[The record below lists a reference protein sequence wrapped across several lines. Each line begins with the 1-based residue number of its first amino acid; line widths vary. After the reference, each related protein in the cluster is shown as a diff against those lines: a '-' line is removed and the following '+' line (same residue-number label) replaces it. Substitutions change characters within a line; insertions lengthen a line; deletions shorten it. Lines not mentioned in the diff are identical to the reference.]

1 MGSGRRRHSHR
12 AKCRCKDGG
21 GTDDSFPHITAS
33 AEVEMKPI
41 CGVLLFCIYM
51 PVHSFRSVCLQPA
64 LSVALQNSFSLF
76 WIVCLVSG
84 ISCPFPRT
92 FFLYN
97 RDSCFSHSETLR
109 LKTSE
114 RKRWFRGGGA
124 EGGLGAAHPLMWSVT
139 IAGGVSEHPHPQQD
153 TTHG

>member
-76 WIVCLVSG
+76 LDCLFSQRDLMPLPSDVFPLQPGLVFQSFGNFRIENLREKTVVS
-84 ISCPFPRT
+84 
-92 FFLYN
+92 
-97 RDSCFSHSETLR
+97 
-109 LKTSE
+109 
-114 RKRWFRGGGA
+114 RGGGVRGWD
-124 EGGLGAAHPLMWSVT
+124 GGCTPPSC
-139 IAGGVSEHPHPQQD
+139 GVSQ
-153 TTHG
+153 